1 MPVILPL
8 ITLMASEESVSWLNY
23 PGLELWKFI
32 NLAIF
37 LGVAIFILR
46 RRLREALVARRE
58 GIKAELAQAQKER
71 DEALARLAEAEAL
84 LAHLDS
90 DIAALREQSRA
101 EAELERAR
109 LKLATDKELEKLTQQ
124 AQRDIETAGKIA
136 RQELRRFLANRSVEL
151 AKQSVLSE
159 IRPEDDA
166 RLIGAN
172 RRAALRPGSCRCRYR
187 AKRGA

>member
-1 MPVILPL
+1 MLPL
-8 ITLMASEESVSWLNY
+8 LTLMVSEESVSWLNY

-58 GIKAELAQAQKER
+58 GIKAELLQAQKER

-84 LAHLDS
+84 LAHLNS
-90 DIAALREQSRA
+90 DIAALKEQSRA
-101 EAELERAR
+101 EAELERER
-109 LKLATDKELEKLTQQ
+109 LRLATDKELEKLKQQ
-124 AQRDIETAGKIA
+124 AQREIETAAKIA
-136 RQELRRFLANRSVEL
+136 KQELRRFLANRSIEL
-151 AKQSVLSE
+151 AKESVLLE

-166 RLIGAN
+166 RLIGASI
-172 RRAALRPGSCRCRYR
+172 AELRGS
-187 AKRGA
+187 KI

>member
-1 MPVILPL
+1 MVLKADLIPVMLPL
-8 ITLMASEESVSWLNY
+8 ITLIASEESVSWLNY
-23 PGLELWKFI
+23 PGLELWKFL

-37 LGVAIFILR
+37 LSVAIFILR
-46 RRLREALVARRE
+46 RPLRQALVARRE
-58 GIKAELAQAQKER
+58 GIKAELLQAQKER

-101 EAELERAR
+101 EAELERER
-109 LKLATDKELEKLTQQ
+109 LKLATDKELEKLKQQ

-151 AKQSVLSE
+151 AKQSVLAE
-159 IRPEDDA
+159 LRPEDDA
-166 RLIGAN
+166 RLIGASI
-172 RRAALRPGSCRCRYR
+172 AALRGS
-187 AKRGA
+187 KI

>member
-1 MPVILPL
+1 MLPL
-8 ITLMASEESVSWLNY
+8 LTLMVSEESVSWLNY

-58 GIKAELAQAQKER
+58 GIKAELLQAQKER

-84 LAHLDS
+84 LAHLNS
-90 DIAALREQSRA
+90 DIAALKEQSRA
-101 EAELERAR
+101 EAELERER
-109 LKLATDKELEKLTQQ
+109 LRLATDKELEKLKQQ
-124 AQRDIETAGKIA
+124 AQREIETAAKIA
-136 RQELRRFLANRSVEL
+136 KQELRRFLANRSIEL
-151 AKQSVLSE
+151 AKESVLLE

-166 RLIGAN
+166 RLIGASI
-172 RRAALRPGSCRCRYR
+172 AELRGT
-187 AKRGA
+187 KI

>member
-1 MPVILPL
+1 MLPL
-8 ITLMASEESVSWLNY
+8 LTLMVSEESVSWLNY

-58 GIKAELAQAQKER
+58 GIKAELLQAQKER

-84 LAHLDS
+84 LAHLNS
-90 DIAALREQSRA
+90 DIAALKEQSLA
-101 EAELERAR
+101 EAELERER
-109 LKLATDKELEKLTQQ
+109 LRLATDKELEKLKQQ
-124 AQRDIETAGKIA
+124 AQREIETAAKIA
-136 RQELRRFLANRSVEL
+136 KQELRRFLANRSIEL
-151 AKQSVLSE
+151 AKESVLLE

-166 RLIGAN
+166 RLIGASI
-172 RRAALRPGSCRCRYR
+172 AELRGT
-187 AKRGA
+187 KI

>member
-1 MPVILPL
+1 MVLKGDLMPVMLPL
-8 ITLMASEESVSWLNY
+8 ITLMASDESVNWMNY

-46 RRLREALVARRE
+46 RPLREALVIRRE
-58 GIKAELAQAQKER
+58 GIKAELLKAQQER

-90 DIAALREQSRA
+90 DIAALEELSRA
-101 EAELERAR
+101 EAELEGER
-109 LKLATDKELEKLTQQ
+109 LRLETQHELEKLKQQ
-124 AQRDIETAGKIA
+124 AQRDIETAVKIA
-136 RQELRRFLANRSVEL
+136 RQELRRFLADRSVEL
-151 AKQSVLSE
+151 AKESVLLE

-166 RLIGAN
+166 RLIGAGI
-172 RRAALRPGSCRCRYR
+172 AELRGSRI
-187 AKRGA
+187 

>member
-8 ITLMASEESVSWLNY
+8 LTLMVSVESVSWLNY

-58 GIKAELAQAQKER
+58 GIKAELLQAQKER

-84 LAHLDS
+84 LAHLNS
-90 DIAALREQSRA
+90 DIAALKEQSRA
-101 EAELERAR
+101 EAELERER
-109 LKLATDKELEKLTQQ
+109 LRLATDKELEKLKQQ
-124 AQRDIETAGKIA
+124 AQREIETAAKIA
-136 RQELRRFLANRSVEL
+136 KQELRRFLANRSIEL
-151 AKQSVLSE
+151 AKESVLLE

-166 RLIGAN
+166 RLIGASI
-172 RRAALRPGSCRCRYR
+172 AELRGS
-187 AKRGA
+187 KI

>member
-1 MPVILPL
+1 MV
-8 ITLMASEESVSWLNY
+8 SEESVSWLNY

-58 GIKAELAQAQKER
+58 GIKAELLQAQKER

-84 LAHLDS
+84 LAHLNS
-90 DIAALREQSRA
+90 DIAALKEQSLA
-101 EAELERAR
+101 EAELERER
-109 LKLATDKELEKLTQQ
+109 LRLATDKELEKLKQQ
-124 AQRDIETAGKIA
+124 AQREIETAAKIA
-136 RQELRRFLANRSVEL
+136 KQELRRFLANRSIEL
-151 AKQSVLSE
+151 AKESVLLE

-166 RLIGAN
+166 RLIGASI
-172 RRAALRPGSCRCRYR
+172 AELRGT
-187 AKRGA
+187 KI

>member
-1 MPVILPL
+1 MLPL
-8 ITLMASEESVSWLNY
+8 LTLMVSEESVSWLNY

-58 GIKAELAQAQKER
+58 GIKAELLQAQKER

-84 LAHLDS
+84 LAHLNS
-90 DIAALREQSRA
+90 DIAALKEQSRA
-101 EAELERAR
+101 EAEMERER
-109 LKLATDKELEKLTQQ
+109 LRLATDKELEKLKQQ
-124 AQRDIETAGKIA
+124 AQREIETAAKIA
-136 RQELRRFLANRSVEL
+136 KQELRRFLANRSIEL
-151 AKQSVLSE
+151 AKESVLLE

-166 RLIGAN
+166 RLIGASI
-172 RRAALRPGSCRCRYR
+172 AELRGS
-187 AKRGA
+187 KI